1 MQQRTYDFLAKL
13 KVPMLT
19 FGGELMGE
27 AVEMVVD
34 VLNSHRFMSMR
45 DIEAS
50 LADKFNCSPGV
61 ADRRMRYA
69 LDMAEY
75 RSGGVNVELENLKS
89 TYDIKVLSLK
99 KFLYAAGR
107 SLMTEVSVGND
118 RG

>member
-1 MQQRTYDFLAKL
+1 
-13 KVPMLT
+13 MLT
-19 FGGELMGE
+19 FGGELLGD
-27 AVEMVVD
+27 AVEIVMND
-34 VLNSHRFMSMR
+34 LSSHRFVSMA

-75 RSGGVNVELENLKS
+75 RSGGVNAELENLKS

-107 SLMTEVSVGND
+107 SLMTEVNVSSD

>member
-1 MQQRTYDFLAKL
+1 
-13 KVPMLT
+13 MLT

-34 VLNSHRFMSMR
+34 DLNSHRFMSMR

-75 RSGGVNVELENLKS
+75 RSGGV
-89 TYDIKVLSLK
+89 I
-99 KFLYAAGR
+99 
-107 SLMTEVSVGND
+107 
-118 RG
+118 

>member
-34 VLNSHRFMSMR
+34 DLNSHRFMSMR

-75 RSGGVNVELENLKS
+75 RSGGVNIELENLKS

-99 KFLYAAGR
+99 NSCMRRG
-107 SLMTEVSVGND
+107 EV
-118 RG
+118 

>member
-19 FGGELMGE
+19 FGGELIGE

-34 VLNSHRFMSMR
+34 DLNSHRFVSMS

-69 LDMAEY
+69 LDIAEY
-75 RSGGVNVELENLKS
+75 RSDGVNTELENLKS
-89 TYDIKVLSLK
+89 TYNIKVLSLK
-99 KFLYAAGR
+99 KFLFAAGR
-107 SLMTEVSVGND
+107 SLMMEVNASND

>member
-1 MQQRTYDFLAKL
+1 
-13 KVPMLT
+13 
-19 FGGELMGE
+19 MGE
-27 AVEMVVD
+27 AVEMVID
-34 VLNSHRFMSMR
+34 DLNSHRFMSMR